1 MFGKSGVTQKY
12 NVCCMVV
19 NHDHRARTRIRVVL
33 LMEMQSD
40 NKLTYERERTEMK
53 MAQRGFIRRIQDGI
67 LYCDGLVH
75 AFVGEMVE
83 IYTAQT
89 RENMIGYVFDIE
101 NNITKIALLWGQE
114 QNLTVGN
121 EVLRTNRV
129 PQTRAGVGVLGQII
143 TPLGECINKEDID
156 KLDFFL
162 QMNYYSAYVDM
173 ERGAP
178 GVTQREPVRIPL
190 YTGSAAVD
198 CFFPVGRGQR
208 ELIIGDNKTGK
219 TTLALTAIINQKR
232 LNMNSWL
239 ELSKNFRII
248 DNEPSDPSIGYTP
261 CIYVAVGQKRA
272 EIVRIR
278 STLVTFDASFY
289 TCIVFTSADQLA
301 TLQYLAPYAGCA
313 IGEWFRDKGYHA
325 LVVYDDLT
333 QHAVA
338 YRQMSLLL
346 RRPPAREAYPA
357 DIFYVH
363 SRLLERAAQLSF
375 ALGGGSLSALP
386 IVETQLGDI
395 SSYIPTNVIS
405 ITDGQIFLSRRIAN
419 TGRRP
424 AVDFGL
430 SVSRVGA
437 ASQVP
442 VMASIS
448 KIAKI
453 SYSAYRRYA
462 GIERVGGDIPTVIQ
476 YVIDRGKRLNVFM
489 TQPQYVTAGLY
500 QQAVGLYLF
509 SSKFFDGIDVK
520 YSKLCIKLLFSKKF
534 AKIFLTGRARMM
546 GMNPE
551 EYEPMLMSVPFDQVQ
566 DDFDQLGRG
575 MRKIMRDLQGV
586 MKGNSSIEEQLCTFA
601 ESE

>member
-1 MFGKSGVTQKY
+1 
-12 NVCCMVV
+12 
-19 NHDHRARTRIRVVL
+19 
-33 LMEMQSD
+33 
-40 NKLTYERERTEMK
+40 MK
-53 MAQRGFIRRIQDGI
+53 IQRGFIRKIQDGI
-67 LYCDGLVH
+67 LYCEGLVY
-75 AFVGEMVE
+75 AFIGEMVK
-83 IYTAQT
+83 IYPSKAS
-89 RENMIGYVFDIE
+89 EPMIGYVFDLE
-101 NNITKIALLWGQE
+101 HNIAKVALLWGQE
-114 QNLTVGN
+114 KNLTVGN
-121 EVLRTNRV
+121 EVFRMHRV

-143 TPLGECINKEDID
+143 TPLGECINNEEIEDV
-156 KLDFFL
+156 DFFL
-162 QMNYYSAYVDM
+162 QMNYFSEYVNM

-190 YTGSAAVD
+190 YTGCAAVD

-232 LNMNSWL
+232 LNINSWF
-239 ELSKNFRII
+239 ELSKHFKRLSNM
-248 DNEPSDPSIGYTP
+248 PWDPSIGFTP

-278 STLVTFDASFY
+278 STLEKYNATFY

-313 IGEWFRDKGYHA
+313 IGEWFMDKGYHA

-338 YRQMSLLL
+338 YRQMSLLW
-346 RRPPAREAYPA
+346 RRPPAPEAYPA

-395 SSYIPTNVIS
+395 SAYIPTNVIS

-419 TGRRP
+419 SGRRP

-442 VMASIS
+442 VMAAIS

-462 GIERVGGDIPTVIQ
+462 GIERVGGDIPIVIQ
-476 YVIDRGKRLNVFM
+476 YVIDRGKRMNDFM
-489 TQPQYVTAGLY
+489 TQPQYVTYGLY
-500 QQAVGLYLF
+500 EQALGLYLY

-520 YSKLCIKLLFSKKF
+520 YTKMSIKILFSKKF
-534 AKIFLTGRARMM
+534 AHTYLTGRARMLA
-546 GMNPE
+546 MNSE
-551 EYEPMLMSVPFDQVQ
+551 EFESMLMSIPFDLVQ
-566 DDFDQLGRG
+566 KDFDQIGKG
-575 MRKIMRDLQGV
+575 IRKVMLSLQRV
-586 MKGNSSIEEQLCTFA
+586 MKGNREIEEELC
-601 ESE
+601 SIVR